1 MYRIF
6 TGLTRREH
14 LFFKLV
20 YDKQQQKQKQINDE
34 LKQQFTTMVQQKVG
48 AAINTLS
55 IAEQRAHYPRWAYEW
70 DNDIQV
76 DAIRQIAAATNLS
89 EEDARLAIQ
98 QVQQAYADNQRVQ
111 DTSYMKAD
119 FTDMRERAERYARE
133 VLASLA
139 EPHVKVTD
147 VKVGIHVDLS
157 ELQKRLKDLE
167 HVVDDARRY
176 TVDVKW
182 TEE

>member
-48 AAINTLS
+48 TAINTLS
-55 IAEQRAHYPRWAYEW
+55 IAEQHAYYPRWAFED
-70 DNDIQV
+70 DNDVQI

-89 EEDARLAIQ
+89 EEDVRLAIQ
-98 QVQQAYADNQRVQ
+98 RVQQAYADNQRVQ
-111 DTSYMKAD
+111 DTSYVKVD
-119 FTDMRERAERYARE
+119 FTDMRERAERYAQE
-133 VLASLA
+133 IVASLA
-139 EPHVKVTD
+139 APQNDSGIKVTD
-147 VKVGIHVDLS
+147 VK
-157 ELQKRLKDLE
+157 
-167 HVVDDARRY
+167 
-176 TVDVKW
+176 
-182 TEE
+182 